1 VSPQLVFEIA
11 FDSIE
16 TSARHKSGLTL
27 RSPRIVKWKDK
38 PPEEAGTLYAL
49 KIFLRKAGT

>member
-11 FDSIE
+11 FEGIE
-16 TSARHKSGLTL
+16 TSARHKSGLTI

-38 PPEEAGTLYAL
+38 PPEEADTLEAL
-49 KIFLRKAGT
+49 KAMLRKGRA